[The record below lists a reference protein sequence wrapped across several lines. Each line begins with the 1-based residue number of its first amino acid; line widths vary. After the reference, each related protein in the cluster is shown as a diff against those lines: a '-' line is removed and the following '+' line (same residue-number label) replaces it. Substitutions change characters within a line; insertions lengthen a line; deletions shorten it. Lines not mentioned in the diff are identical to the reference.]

1 MTIPLHIPAYGAVI
15 PHFSV
20 LNDAEAARVRVLE
33 RLGLDQLTG
42 PTYLDIDAGHR
53 GHAELQR
60 HPGRFVVEG
69 LDIEA
74 PAGVYHPTPESSS
87 VLFIRNILSMALARP
102 RRALEIG
109 TGCGAIALS
118 IAKHWSSEVTATDIS
133 DFTLHTARMNA
144 RRNDIKLRFV
154 KSDLFAAVDDR
165 DFDLIV
171 FNTPLIDKAP
181 EDELERESL
190 CDPGGRIL
198 SGYLEGLPGALAWGG
213 VALFGLCSNTAYQ
226 VLDASPL
233 AFRVVGFEMIG
244 GGYWRAVISAKVTP
258 PT

>member
-1 MTIPLHIPAYGAVI
+1 MTVPLHIPAYGAVI
-15 PHFSV
+15 PKPSV
-20 LNDAEAARVRVLE
+20 LSDADATRFRVLA
-33 RLGLDQLTG
+33 RLGLDRLTD
-42 PTYLDIDAGHR
+42 PAYLDIEAGHR

-87 VLFIRNILSMALARP
+87 VLFIRNILSMELAPP

-118 IAKHWSSEVTATDIS
+118 IARRWSAKVTATDIS
-133 DFTLHTARMNA
+133 EHTLATARANA
-144 RRNDIKLRFV
+144 VRNNIELRLV
-154 KSDLFAAVDDR
+154 KSDLFASVGER
-165 DFDLIV
+165 DFDLVV

-181 EDELERESL
+181 EDDLERESL

-198 SGYLEGLPGALAWGG
+198 SGYLDGLPGVLAKGG

-226 VLDASPL
+226 VLDASAL
-233 AFRVVGFEMIG
+233 ALRVVGFEMIG
-244 GGYWRAVISAKVTP
+244 GGYWRAVVSARVTP
-258 PT
+258 QV